1 MNPFNELTKRAS
13 YKVYYG
19 GRGSGKSWSFARAL
33 IRFSDRWK
41 LRILC
46 VRELQNS
53 INDSVHRLLRDQIEI
68 LKLVHRFEVTQTSI
82 RNIVTGSE
90 FLFKGMRHN
99 IREIKS
105 TEGVDIC
112 WAEEAQSMSAESWEI
127 LPPTIRKEGSE
138 IWVSFNPDD
147 ENDPTYSRFVKSP
160 PPGAIV
166 RHVNF
171 DQNPFFPEKMEKERQ
186 YSLGLI
192 TSARDDSERAQ
203 AQADYDHIWLGMTQR
218 KSAAGILKRWII
230 EPFDTPDDVQF
241 FHGADWG
248 FAADPTALV
257 RSFVKDEILYIDQET
272 VGYGIEIDELPQ
284 LFEMIPTSRRWPIK
298 GDSARPETISYMR
311 NKGFNVNAAEKW
323 PGSVEDGIAH
333 LNGFRKIVIHPRC
346 KHMAQ
351 EARLYSY
358 KVDKMTGDILPI
370 IVDKWNHCTDA
381 IRYSLDQY
389 IQRRGGLGV
398 WAKLG

>member
-1 MNPFNELTKRAS
+1 
-13 YKVYYG
+13 
-19 GRGSGKSWSFARAL
+19 
-33 IRFSDRWK
+33 
-41 LRILC
+41 
-46 VRELQNS
+46 LQNS
-53 INDSVHRLLRDQIEI
+53 INDSVHRLLRDQIDMLE
-68 LKLVHRFEVTQTSI
+68 LAHRFDITQTSI
-82 RNIVTGSE
+82 RNISTGSE
-90 FLFKGMRHN
+90 FIFKGMRHN

-112 WAEEAQSMSAESWEI
+112 WAEEAQSMSADSWDI
-127 LPPTIRKEGSE
+127 LPPTIRKSGSE
-138 IWVSFNPDD
+138 IWVTFNPDD

-160 PPGAIV
+160 PPDSVV

-171 DQNPFFPEKMEKERQ
+171 DSNPFFPETMEKERQ
-186 YSLGLI
+186 YALSLI

-230 EPFDTPDDVQF
+230 EPFETPDDVQF

-311 NKGFNVNAAEKW
+311 NKGFNINPAEKW

-398 WAKLG
+398 WAKLGN